1 MIPDKG
7 HIPVLPQAV
16 LDYLQPAPGKHFLDA
31 TVGLGGHSELLLQ
44 TPGIVLTAIDR
55 DAQALSLAQQRLQG
69 YPVTWWQG
77 NFSEYPGGEFDGIIA
92 DLGVSSLHLDTP
104 ERGFSFRHA
113 GPLDMRMDQR
123 QTLTAATLVNHSSEA
138 ELVALLSRYGETPFA
153 RRIARRMVQ
162 KRPFSDTLTLAETIR
177 QAVPPKVRYGRIHPA
192 TQVFQA
198 LRVAVNG
205 ELESLERFL
214 QRAPDWLKPGG
225 RLVVISFHSLE
236 DRLVKWALRR
246 DARLELL
253 TPKPITPSAQ
263 EQAHNPRSRSAK
275 LRAARRR

>member
-1 MIPDKG
+1 MIPDGG

-16 LDYLQPAPGKHFLDA
+16 LAYLQPRPGAHFLDA

-44 TPGIVLTAIDR
+44 TPGIQLTAIDR
-55 DAQALSLAQQRLQG
+55 DGEALALAQRRLQG

-77 NFSEYPGGEFDGIIA
+77 NFCEYPGGEFDGILA

-104 ERGFSFRHA
+104 ARGFSFRHA

-123 QTLTAATLVNHSSEA
+123 QSLTAATLVNHSSEA
-138 ELVALLSRYGETPFA
+138 ELVALLSRYGEVPFA
-153 RRIARRMVQ
+153 RRIARRLVQ
-162 KRPFSDTLTLAETIR
+162 NRPFHDTLTLAETIR
-177 QAVPPKVRYGRIHPA
+177 QAVPPPVRYGRKHPA

-236 DRLVKWALRR
+236 DRLVKWAFRQE
-246 DARLELL
+246 ARLELL
-253 TPKPITPSAQ
+253 TPKPITPTAT

>member
-1 MIPDKG
+1 
-7 HIPVLPQAV
+7 
-16 LDYLQPAPGKHFLDA
+16 
-31 TVGLGGHSELLLQ
+31 
-44 TPGIVLTAIDR
+44 
-55 DAQALSLAQQRLQG
+55 
-69 YPVTWWQG
+69 
-77 NFSEYPGGEFDGIIA
+77 
-92 DLGVSSLHLDTP
+92 
-104 ERGFSFRHA
+104 
-113 GPLDMRMDQR
+113 MDQR
-123 QTLTAATLVNHSSEA
+123 QTLTAATLVNHSSET

-162 KRPFSDTLTLAETIR
+162 NRPFRDTLTLAETIR
-177 QAVPPKVRYGRIHPA
+177 QAVPPKARYGRIHPA

>member
-77 NFSEYPGGEFDGIIA
+77 NFCEYPGGEFDGIIA
-92 DLGVSSLHLDTP
+92 DLGASSLHLDTP

-123 QTLTAATLVNHSSEA
+123 QTLTAATLVNHSSET

-162 KRPFSDTLTLAETIR
+162 NRPFSDTLTLAETIR

-246 DARLELL
+246 DARLEVL

>member
-1 MIPDKG
+1 MIPDGG
-7 HIPVLPQAV
+7 HMPVLPQAV

-77 NFSEYPGGEFDGIIA
+77 NFCEYPGGEFDGILA

-123 QTLTAATLVNHSSEA
+123 QTLTAATLVNHSSET

-162 KRPFSDTLTLAETIR
+162 NRPFSDTLTLAETIR

>member
-162 KRPFSDTLTLAETIR
+162 NRPFRDTLTLAETIR

-246 DARLELL
+246 DEGLEIL
-253 TPKPITPSAQ
+253 TPKPLTPSAQ
-263 EQAHNPRSRSAK
+263 EQAQNPRSRSAK

>member
-123 QTLTAATLVNHSSEA
+123 QTLTAATLVNHSSET

-162 KRPFSDTLTLAETIR
+162 NRPFSDTLTLAETIR

>member
-1 MIPDKG
+1 MIPDGG

-16 LDYLQPAPGKHFLDA
+16 LDYLQPRAGAHFLDA

-44 TPGIVLTAIDR
+44 TPGIQLTAIDR
-55 DAQALSLAQQRLQG
+55 DGEALALAQRRLQG

-77 NFSEYPGGEFDGIIA
+77 NFSEYPGGEFDGILA

-104 ERGFSFRHA
+104 GRGFSFRHP

-123 QTLTAATLVNHSSEA
+123 QTLTAATLVNQASET
-138 ELVALLSRYGETPFA
+138 ELVALFSRYGEAPFA
-153 RRIARRMVQ
+153 RRIARRIVQ
-162 KRPFSDTLTLAETIR
+162 NRPFTDTLRLADTIR
-177 QAVPPKVRYGRIHPA
+177 QGLPPGARYGRIHPA

-214 QRAPDWLKPGG
+214 ERAPTWLKPGG

-236 DRLVKWALRR
+236 DRLVKWAFRR
-246 DARLELL
+246 HEGLEIL

-263 EQAHNPRSRSAK
+263 EQRQNPRSRSAK
-275 LRAARRR
+275 LRSAQRR

>member
-77 NFSEYPGGEFDGIIA
+77 NFCEYPGGEFDGIIA

-123 QTLTAATLVNHSSEA
+123 QTLTAATLVNHSSET

-162 KRPFSDTLTLAETIR
+162 NRPFSDTLTLAETIR

>member
-1 MIPDKG
+1 MIPDGG

-16 LDYLQPAPGKHFLDA
+16 LDYLQPRPGEHFLDA

-44 TPGIVLTAIDR
+44 TPGITLTAIDR
-55 DAQALSLAQQRLQG
+55 DGEALALAQRRLQG

-77 NFSEYPGGEFDGIIA
+77 NFSEYPGGEFDGILA

-104 ERGFSFRHA
+104 GRGFSFRHP

-123 QTLTAATLVNHSSEA
+123 QTLTAATLVNQASET
-138 ELVALLSRYGETPFA
+138 ELVALLSRYGEAPFA
-153 RRIARRMVQ
+153 RRIARRIVQ
-162 KRPFSDTLTLAETIR
+162 NRPFTDTLSLADTIR
-177 QAVPPKVRYGRIHPA
+177 QGLPAGARYGRIHPA

-214 QRAPDWLKPGG
+214 ERAPTWLKPGG

-236 DRLVKWALRR
+236 DRLVKWAFRR
-246 DARLELL
+246 HEGLEIL
-253 TPKPITPSAQ
+253 TPKPITPSTQ
-263 EQAHNPRSRSAK
+263 EQRQNPRSRSAK
-275 LRAARRR
+275 LRSARRR

>member
-16 LDYLQPAPGKHFLDA
+16 LDYLQPAAGKHFLDA

-123 QTLTAATLVNHSSEA
+123 QTLTAATLVNHSSET

-162 KRPFSDTLTLAETIR
+162 NRPFSDTLTLAETIR

>member
-123 QTLTAATLVNHSSEA
+123 QTLTAATLVNHSSET

-162 KRPFSDTLTLAETIR
+162 NRPFSDTLTLAETIR

-246 DARLELL
+246 DARLEVL

>member
-1 MIPDKG
+1 MIPDGG
-7 HIPVLPQAV
+7 HMPVLPQAV

-77 NFSEYPGGEFDGIIA
+77 NFCEYPGGEFDGIIA

-123 QTLTAATLVNHSSEA
+123 QTLTAATLVNHSSET

-162 KRPFSDTLTLAETIR
+162 NRPFRDTLTLAETIC
-177 QAVPPKVRYGRIHPA
+177 QAVPPKARYGRIHPA

>member
-55 DAQALSLAQQRLQG
+55 DAQALSLAQQRLRG

-123 QTLTAATLVNHSSEA
+123 QTLTAATLVNHSSET

-153 RRIARRMVQ
+153 RRIARQMVQ
-162 KRPFSDTLTLAETIR
+162 NRPFSDTLTLAETIR

>member
-55 DAQALSLAQQRLQG
+55 DAQALSLAQQRLRG

-123 QTLTAATLVNHSSEA
+123 QTLTAATLVNHSSET

-162 KRPFSDTLTLAETIR
+162 NRPFSDTLTLAETIR

>member
-1 MIPDKG
+1 MIPDGG

-16 LDYLQPAPGKHFLDA
+16 LDYLQPRAGAHFLDA

-44 TPGIVLTAIDR
+44 TPGIQLTAIDR
-55 DAQALSLAQQRLQG
+55 DGEALALAQRRLQG

-77 NFSEYPGGEFDGIIA
+77 NFSEYPGGEFDGILA

-104 ERGFSFRHA
+104 GRGFSFRHP

-123 QTLTAATLVNHSSEA
+123 QTLTAATLVNQASET
-138 ELVALLSRYGETPFA
+138 ELVALFSRYGEAPFA
-153 RRIARRMVQ
+153 RRIARRIVQ
-162 KRPFSDTLTLAETIR
+162 NRPFTDTLSLADTIR
-177 QAVPPKVRYGRIHPA
+177 QGLPPGARYRRIHPA

-214 QRAPDWLKPGG
+214 ERAPTWLKPGG

-236 DRLVKWALRR
+236 DRLVKWAFRR
-246 DARLELL
+246 HEGLEIL

-263 EQAHNPRSRSAK
+263 EQRQNPRSRSAK
-275 LRAARRR
+275 LRSAQRR

>member
-1 MIPDKG
+1 MIPDGG

-16 LDYLQPAPGKHFLDA
+16 LDYLQPRAGAHFLDA

-44 TPGIVLTAIDR
+44 TPGIQLTAIDR
-55 DAQALSLAQQRLQG
+55 DGEALALAQRRLQG

-77 NFSEYPGGEFDGIIA
+77 NFSEYPGGEFDGILA

-104 ERGFSFRHA
+104 GRGFSFRHP

-123 QTLTAATLVNHSSEA
+123 QTLTAATLVNQASET
-138 ELVALLSRYGETPFA
+138 ELVALFSRYGEAPFA
-153 RRIARRMVQ
+153 RRIARRIVQ
-162 KRPFSDTLTLAETIR
+162 NRPFTDTLRLADTIR
-177 QAVPPKVRYGRIHPA
+177 QAVPAAARYGRIHPA

-214 QRAPDWLKPGG
+214 ERAPTWLKPGG

-236 DRLVKWALRR
+236 DRLVKWAFRR
-246 DARLELL
+246 HEGLEIL

-263 EQAHNPRSRSAK
+263 EQRQNPRSRSAK
-275 LRAARRR
+275 LRSAQRR